1 MFVLSGTAE
10 ATLVFDEID
19 EHIVA
24 QSFRGG
30 EECATL
36 IDLGEALNELP

>member
-1 MFVLSGTAE
+1 MYVLSGTAE
-10 ATLVFDEID
+10 TTFVFDEVD

-30 EECATL
+30 EECAAL
-36 IDLGEALNELP
+36 IDLGEALIVLT